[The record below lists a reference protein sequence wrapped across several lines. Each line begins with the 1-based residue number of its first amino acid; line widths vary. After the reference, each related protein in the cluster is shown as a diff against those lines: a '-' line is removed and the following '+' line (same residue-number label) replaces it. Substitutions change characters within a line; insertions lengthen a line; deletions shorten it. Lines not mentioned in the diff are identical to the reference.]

1 MVKKTPDTKFIERN
15 QRIQKL
21 DRVLKKLY
29 PKAVCALN
37 YSNPWEL
44 TVAVILSAQCTDK
57 TVNTVTPALFKKYPT
72 LKHYL
77 KAKPS
82 EFAKDIYKTG
92 FFNNK
97 TKNILAAAK

>member
-1 MVKKTPDTKFIERN
+1 MEKKTDTKFIERKK
-15 QRIQKL
+15 RIQKL

-57 TVNTVTPALFKKYPT
+57 TLT
-72 LKHYL
+72 
-77 KAKPS
+77 
-82 EFAKDIYKTG
+82 
-92 FFNNK
+92 
-97 TKNILAAAK
+97 